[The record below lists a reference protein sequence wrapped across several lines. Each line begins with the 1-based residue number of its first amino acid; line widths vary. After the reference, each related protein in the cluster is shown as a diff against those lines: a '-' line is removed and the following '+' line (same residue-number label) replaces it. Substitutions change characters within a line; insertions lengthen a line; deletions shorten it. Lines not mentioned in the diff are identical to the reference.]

1 MNESVLVVCK
11 PSVLTSPPSLPFRV
25 LTPHKRQPHR
35 KLNTHQKK
43 ENKAISRRRMPCE
56 HIMSFVKNHN
66 ILRNTFRGDPVFLER
81 CYKVA
86 VHMTA
91 LMLRMAGPG
100 EAGYCL
106 RVGGLAVL

>member
-1 MNESVLVVCK
+1 M
-11 PSVLTSPPSLPFRV
+11 
-25 LTPHKRQPHR
+25 
-35 KLNTHQKK
+35 
-43 ENKAISRRRMPCE
+43 A
-56 HIMSFVKNHN
+56 FVKNHN
-66 ILRNTFRGDPVFLER
+66 ILRCMYRGCPLFLER

-106 RVGGLAVL
+106 RVGGLALS

>member
-1 MNESVLVVCK
+1 
-11 PSVLTSPPSLPFRV
+11 V
-25 LTPHKRQPHR
+25 LTPHKRKPHQ
-35 KLNTHQKK
+35 KLSRRQKK

-56 HIMSFVKNHN
+56 HIMAFVKNHN
-66 ILRNTFRGDPVFLER
+66 ILRCMYRGCPLFLER

>member
-1 MNESVLVVCK
+1 
-11 PSVLTSPPSLPFRV
+11 
-25 LTPHKRQPHR
+25 
-35 KLNTHQKK
+35 
-43 ENKAISRRRMPCE
+43 
-56 HIMSFVKNHN
+56 MSFVKNHN